1 MNSITFSKVNEM
13 TIDEKYFARE
23 PLLLQDGKLLCE
35 ICLYSGRDVII
46 SLSIIDINILQVE
59 QIITG
64 LSNIQ
69 HLIQISDGRLFCL
82 DRMNTMII
90 LDKQYNTF
98 TLSSK
103 KYTFNSQFPGFI

>member
-46 SLSIIDINILQVE
+46 SLSIIVI
-59 QIITG
+59 
-64 LSNIQ
+64 
-69 HLIQISDGRLFCL
+69 
-82 DRMNTMII
+82 
-90 LDKQYNTF
+90 
-98 TLSSK
+98 
-103 KYTFNSQFPGFI
+103 

>member
-1 MNSITFSKVNEM
+1 M

-59 QIITG
+59 QIIT
-64 LSNIQ
+64 
-69 HLIQISDGRLFCL
+69 
-82 DRMNTMII
+82 
-90 LDKQYNTF
+90 
-98 TLSSK
+98 
-103 KYTFNSQFPGFI
+103 